1 MNERTSKKLQRNSP
15 SMTDN
20 EKKRSTEDKSNP
32 KKDSEKKFKTEG
44 EKEKKKID
52 WDEEKEVLEKYLS
65 QKHSL
70 SKQKIRR
77 IIEERAEKFINWDA
91 YKAYFMK
98 YQSEKLTENIKKKSN
113 RKLSNA
119 SDEVKSLFDNEAKES
134 GNYSSSDDE
143 DDIDEGNESDKT
155 NSEDEEDE
163 SLNSRKRK
171 CEYSTL
177 DESSPKKKDTPVLR
191 WLRNGDKVSILNI
204 LLIIFQTWQF

>member
-20 EKKRSTEDKSNP
+20 EKKRSTEDKSSP
-32 KKDSEKKFKTEG
+32 KKDSEKKFKAEG

-77 IIEERAEKFINWDA
+77 IIEERAEKYIDCDT

-98 YQSEKLTENIKKKSN
+98 YQSEKLTDNIKKKSN

-143 DDIDEGNESDKT
+143 DDIVEGNESDKT

-163 SLNSRKRK
+163 SSNSRKRK

-177 DESSPKKKDTPVLR
+177 DESSPKKKDTPILR
-191 WLRNGDKVSILNI
+191 WLRNGDKVSILNM
-204 LLIIFQTWQF
+204 LLMIFQTGQF

>member
-1 MNERTSKKLQRNSP
+1 MQ
-15 SMTDN
+15 
-20 EKKRSTEDKSNP
+20 
-32 KKDSEKKFKTEG
+32 
-44 EKEKKKID
+44 
-52 WDEEKEVLEKYLS
+52 
-65 QKHSL
+65 
-70 SKQKIRR
+70 
-77 IIEERAEKFINWDA
+77 
-91 YKAYFMK
+91 
-98 YQSEKLTENIKKKSN
+98 KKSN
-113 RKLSNA
+113 RQLNNA

-134 GNYSSSDDE
+134 GNHSSSDDE

-204 LLIIFQTWQF
+204 LPIMFQTWQF